1 MVRAVTAQALEE
13 RERQTIIIRPS
24 RRFVPLSLRDVWD
37 YRELL
42 VFLVW
47 RDIKVRYKQ
56 TALGAGWAVIQPFM
70 MMVVF
75 SIFLGHLAKVPSDG
89 VPYPLFVF
97 AGLVPWTF
105 FAQALGGASNSLVGN
120 ANLISKVYF
129 PRLIMP
135 FSTAASFLV
144 DLLIALG
151 LLGAIMGWYGRAP
164 TVQILLLPVLVL
176 LALVAAL
183 AVGIWLSALNVR
195 YRDVRYAVPFLV
207 QLWMFATPVAYA
219 ASLVPDR
226 WRWVYAINPMT
237 GVVEGF
243 RWALIDTGSAPGL
256 VLVVS
261 AAATVALLV
270 SGLFYFRR
278 VERTFADVI

>member
-1 MVRAVTAQALEE
+1 MTTTADAT
-13 RERQTIIIRPS
+13 RQRPVVVIRPAS
-24 RRFVPLSLRDVWD
+24 RFVPLNLKDVWD

-42 VFLVW
+42 VFLIW

-89 VPYPLFVF
+89 LPYPLFAF

-120 ANLISKVYF
+120 ANLIGKVYF

-135 FSTAASFLV
+135 LAIAASFLV
-144 DLLIALG
+144 DLVIA
-151 LLGAIMGWYGRAP
+151 
-164 TVQILLLPVLVL
+164 LVL
-176 LALVAAL
+176 LAGIMAWYGVAPSVEVLLVPLLTLLALVTAL
-183 AVGIWLSALNVR
+183 AVGVWFAALNVR
-195 YRDVRYAVPFLV
+195 FRDVRYAVPFLI

-219 ASLVPDR
+219 TSLVPDR

-243 RWALIDTGSAPGL
+243 RWSLISSGPAPGL
-256 VLVVS
+256 VLIIS
-261 AAATVALLV
+261 TLATGVLLV
-270 SGLFYFRR
+270 SGLFYFRK